1 LALLFVEHFS
11 FILFFIS
18 ACYIFVYYST
28 SPDARQTEN
37 SHDSSGTGVDEM
49 GELLSVIQLK
59 EERIEELEEALRE
72 SVRITADRE
81 RGLQQEEMRRKQIME
96 KVGKLEQRL
105 LSLQTAHALRC
116 GTCRPLLSRL
126 QDLER
131 RLTQLLDE
139 RADHLQE
146 LTQMKQEALEAAI
159 SEKDAHLALL
169 EVSGLRTA
177 RQAADAEQ
185 LRADRSRLMDRLK
198 LETEHSIRLLQ
209 EYTPPVPVNTPGDN
223 VSLSPSSMSSLQGLS
238 QIDQDQIDNDERTG
252 SDSSV

>member
-1 LALLFVEHFS
+1 MVLF
-11 FILFFIS
+11 LPRK
-18 ACYIFVYYST
+18 
-28 SPDARQTEN
+28 SPDAKQDESNKEEKINNWEN
-37 SHDSSGTGVDEM
+37 GVDELE
-49 GELLSVIQLK
+49 ELLSVVRLK

-81 RGLQQEEMRRKQIME
+81 KGLQQEEVRRKQIME

-116 GTCRPLLSRL
+116 STCRPLLTRM
-126 QDLER
+126 QQLER

-139 RADHLQE
+139 RGEHLQE
-146 LTQMKQEALEAAI
+146 LTHMKQEALEAAI

-177 RQAADAEQ
+177 RHAEEAEQ
-185 LRADRSRLMDRLK
+185 LRADRKRLMDRLK
-198 LETEHSIRLLQ
+198 LETEHSMRLLQ
-209 EYTPPVPVNTPGDN
+209 EYTPPPPLNTPGDN
-223 VSLSPSSMSSLQGLS
+223 VSLSASSLSSLQGYS
-238 QIDQDQIDNDERTG
+238 QIDQDQLDNDERTG